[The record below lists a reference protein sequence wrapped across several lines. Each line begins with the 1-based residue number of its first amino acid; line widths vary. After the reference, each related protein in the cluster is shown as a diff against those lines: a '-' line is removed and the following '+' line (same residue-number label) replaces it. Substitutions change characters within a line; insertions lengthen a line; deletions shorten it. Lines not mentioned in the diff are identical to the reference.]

1 MVNKE
6 IFDFLSDLKE
16 NNNREWFNENKER
29 YKQINQD
36 FHVLVN
42 MVISKIKNFDSELG
56 LLDASDCTFR
66 IYRDVRFSPDK
77 SPYKTHMG
85 AYIAPGGKKSAKAGY
100 YFHLEPGGT
109 MLAGGMWQPS
119 ADVLKNIR
127 QNIFDNPDEIKA
139 IMSSQCFKK
148 HFGNLMDQDKL
159 KRAPKGFSE
168 DFPDIDLLK
177 YKSYTVMKNLSD
189 EVVLSDEFEKEISAV
204 YECMFNFNSYL
215 NHMLE

>member
-6 IFDFLSDLKE
+6 IFDFLRDLKE
-16 NNNREWFNENKER
+16 NNNREWFNDNKER
-29 YKQINQD
+29 YKKINQE

-42 MVISKIKNFDSELG
+42 MVISKIKNFDSDLG

-85 AYIAPGGKKSAKAGY
+85 AYIAPGGKKSTRAGY

-109 MLAGGMWQPS
+109 MLAGGMWQPP

-139 IMSSQCFKK
+139 IMHSQCFKK

-168 DFPDIDLLK
+168 DFPEIDLLK
-177 YKSYTVMKNLSD
+177 YKSYTVMKNLPD
-189 EVVLSDEFEKEISAV
+189 EVVLSDDIEKEITEV
-204 YECMFNFNSYL
+204 YKCMFNFNSYL
-215 NHMLE
+215 NGILE